1 MAFCQENSRV
11 PIMPW
16 RQNSTHTIKSTEK
29 ITIRKPGRNSGI
41 SMPNSNE
48 GTSRTISVAI
58 LRRVAAGSIR
68 SISVLPAFGLY
79 SFRPSPSGWSVA
91 HIITYSLMLYHGQ
104 LRLFEIHSVCNA
116 LTASCILC
124 SYLNRTTIRPP
135 SCT

>member
-1 MAFCQENSRV
+1 MSVNRIAFEVLLSPAIV
-11 PIMPW
+11 
-16 RQNSTHTIKSTEK
+16 S
-29 ITIRKPGRNSGI
+29 SGTKALLLPAAHCPADRI